1 MTIPTIKSPRL
12 GIDLGGTK
20 IEGVVLAA
28 DGTELARLR
37 IPTPRQDYRATVL
50 AIRDLGSELMAQA
63 SVGSA
68 PTGIAIPG
76 SISKTT
82 GLMQNANSTWLN
94 GKPFG
99 RDLCDALG
107 QDVRLANDANCFAR
121 SEATDGAAAGANSVF
136 GVILG
141 TGVGGGLV
149 VKGNLIDGPLGIGGE
164 WGHNPLPWTL
174 PGEVHGPLCWC
185 GRQGCMEA
193 WVSGP
198 ALAADH
204 ARVTGRAGLSAEAI
218 VEAAQRGDAQARATL
233 ARHQDRL
240 ARGLAHVVNI
250 VDPEMIVL
258 GGGLSKLTHLY
269 DTLPSLMRPH
279 VFSDTPAITI
289 CPPKWGD
296 ASGVRGAAWLAGP

>member
-1 MTIPTIKSPRL
+1 
-12 GIDLGGTK
+12 
-20 IEGVVLAA
+20 
-28 DGTELARLR
+28 
-37 IPTPRQDYRATVL
+37 
-50 AIRDLGSELMAQA
+50 
-63 SVGSA
+63 
-68 PTGIAIPG
+68 
-76 SISKTT
+76 
-82 GLMQNANSTWLN
+82 
-94 GKPFG
+94 
-99 RDLCDALG
+99 
-107 QDVRLANDANCFAR
+107 
-121 SEATDGAAAGANSVF
+121 
-136 GVILG
+136 
-141 TGVGGGLV
+141 
-149 VKGNLIDGPLGIGGE
+149 
-164 WGHNPLPWTL
+164 
-174 PGEVHGPLCWC
+174 
-185 GRQGCMEA
+185 MEA

-218 VEAAQRGDAQARATL
+218 VEAAQRGEAQARATL

-250 VDPEMIVL
+250 FDPAMIVL